1 VTSNRCGMVVTEELS
16 MIRWFAPALT
26 ALSLAFSG
34 PAIDSAAADALQVA
48 AQVPGIAEATD
59 VSSRRSHRRHRHYH
73 GDRAHYRPRYYA
85 RPYEYRPYPY
95 STPAPFVFG
104 LNFGP

>member
-1 VTSNRCGMVVTEELS
+1 MAVTEELS
-16 MIRWFAPALT
+16 MIRWFAPALA
-26 ALSLAFSG
+26 ALGLAFSG

-48 AQVPGIAEATD
+48 AQEPGTAKATE
-59 VSSRRSHRRHRHYH
+59 VRSRRLHRRHRDQQV
-73 GDRAHYRPRYYA
+73 DRVHYRPRYYA

>member
-1 VTSNRCGMVVTEELS
+1 MVVRWELS
-16 MIRWFAPALT
+16 MIRWFATALA
-26 ALSLAFSG
+26 ALSLILP
-34 PAIDSAAADALQVA
+34 PAAIKSAAADALQVA
-48 AQVPGIAEATD
+48 AQEPGRAKATE
-59 VSSRRSHRRHRHYH
+59 VSSRRSHRRHRDQQV
-73 GDRAHYRPRYYA
+73 DRVHYRPRYYA

>member
-1 VTSNRCGMVVTEELS
+1 
-16 MIRWFAPALT
+16 MIRWFAPALA
-26 ALSLAFSG
+26 ALSLGFLKKPEGKGFAFSG
-34 PAIDSAAADALQVA
+34 PAINSAAADALQVA
-48 AQVPGIAEATD
+48 AQLPGTAEATD
-59 VSSRRSHRRHRHYH
+59 VSSRRSHRPHRYHH